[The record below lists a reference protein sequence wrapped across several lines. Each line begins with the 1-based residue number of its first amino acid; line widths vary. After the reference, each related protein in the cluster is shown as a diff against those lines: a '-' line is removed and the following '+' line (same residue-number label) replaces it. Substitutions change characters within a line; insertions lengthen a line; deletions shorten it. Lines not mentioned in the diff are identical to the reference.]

1 MKTKLLNCKVLLIVT
16 LTSLFFITSVFGQSP
31 NSMSYQA
38 VVRDQNSNLV
48 TNKGIGIKTSILQGS
63 VSGSEVYV
71 EIYNPNATTNANG
84 LVTLEIGT
92 GIPLTGSFSAIDW
105 SSGPYFI
112 KIETD
117 PTGGTDYTITG
128 TTQLL
133 SVPYALHAKTVE
145 IISETDPLFTQW
157 DKSSDISITESQISD
172 FGNYLETETQD
183 LDQVLSQGNSAGN
196 KSITN
201 LANPVNEQDAAT
213 RAYVDALETK
223 ITRINNTLDAG
234 GKVYDIDGNS
244 YNTVRI
250 GEQTWMVEN
259 LRTTKF
265 NDGTDIPLVTDNSAW
280 GALTTPGYCWY
291 NNDQET
297 YGETYGA
304 LYNWYTVETDKL
316 CPTGWRVGNR
326 WVWSDL
332 LSYIGVD
339 IMIVG
344 GHFKETG
351 TKHWNS
357 PNTGATNETGFTAL
371 PAGTRN
377 DQGEFNG
384 IGKEATFWSIIPM
397 HPTLAPYRSMAYDQS
412 DLQMPITKKE
422 SGRSVRCMKY

>member
-16 LTSLFFITSVFGQSP
+16 LTNLFFITSVFGQSP

-172 FGNYLETETQD
+172 FGNYLETETQN
-183 LDQVLSQGNSAGN
+183 LDQVLSQGTSAGN
-196 KSITN
+196 KNITN
-201 LANPVNEQDAAT
+201 LANPINEEDAAT
-213 RAYVDALETK
+213 KAYVDALETK

-265 NDGTDIPLVTDNSAW
+265 NDGTEIPLVTDNSAW

-316 CPTGWRVGNR
+316 CPTGWLVGNR

-384 IGKEATFWSIIPM
+384 IGKVATFWSIIPM

>member
-1 MKTKLLNCKVLLIVT
+1 MKTKLLNCKILFIVT
-16 LTSLFFITSVFGQSP
+16 LTNLFFITSVFGQSP

-38 VVRDQNSNLV
+38 VVRDQNNNLI
-48 TNKGIGIKTSILQGS
+48 TNKGVGIKISILQGS
-63 VSGSEVYV
+63 ISGSAIYV

-84 LVTLEIGT
+84 LVSLEIGT
-92 GIPLTGSFSAIDW
+92 GIPLTGSFSTIDW

-128 TTQLL
+128 TSQLL

-157 DKSSDISITESQISD
+157 DKSSDISITENQISD
-172 FGNYLETETQD
+172 FGNYLEAETQD
-183 LDQVLSQGNSAGN
+183 LDQVLSRGTSAGN
-196 KSITN
+196 KNITD

-250 GEQTWMVEN
+250 MGQTWMVEN

-265 NDGTDIPLVTDNSAW
+265 NDGTVIPLVTDNIAW
-280 GALTTPGYCWY
+280 GVLTTPGYCWY
-291 NNDQET
+291 NNDKEA

-304 LYNWYTVETDKL
+304 LYNWHTVDTNKL
-316 CPTGWRVGNR
+316 CPTGW
-326 WVWSDL
+326 S
-332 LSYIGVD
+332 
-339 IMIVG
+339 VG
-344 GHFKETG
+344 GSLQWGALWNYYGIHPSIATSYLREAG
-351 TKHWNS
+351 TTHWNS
-357 PNTGATNETGFTAL
+357 PNTNATNESGFTAL

-377 DQGEFNG
+377 EQGEFNDIG
-384 IGKEATFWSIIPM
+384 IEATFWSNEI
-397 HPTLAPYRSMAYDQS
+397 APLTQLLVTYMINRNTMLRRPSNKQE
-412 DLQMPITKKE
+412 L
-422 SGRSVRCMKY
+422 GLSVRCMKY

>member
-1 MKTKLLNCKVLLIVT
+1 MKTKLLNCKVLFIVT
-16 LTSLFFITSVFGQSP
+16 LTNLFFITSVFGQSP

-38 VVRDQNSNLV
+38 VVRDQNNNLI
-48 TNKGIGIKTSILQGS
+48 TNKGVGIKTSILQGS

-84 LVTLEIGT
+84 LVSLEIGT
-92 GIPLTGSFSAIDW
+92 GIPLTGSLSTIDW

-128 TTQLL
+128 TSQLL

-172 FGNYLETETQD
+172 FGDYLEAETQD
-183 LDQVLSQGNSAGN
+183 LEQVLSQGSSAGN
-196 KSITN
+196 KNITD

-223 ITRINNTLDAG
+223 ITRISNTLDAG

-250 GEQTWMVEN
+250 MGQTWMVEN

-265 NDGTDIPLVTDNSAW
+265 NDGTVIPLVTDNNAW

-291 NNDQET
+291 NNDKET

-304 LYNWYTVETDKL
+304 LYNWHTVNTNKL
-316 CPTGWRVGNR
+316 CPTGW
-326 WVWSDL
+326 S
-332 LSYIGVD
+332 
-339 IMIVG
+339 VG
-344 GHFKETG
+344 GSIDWGALWHYNGIHPSIATG
-351 TKHWNS
+351 FLREAGTTHWNS
-357 PNTGATNETGFTAL
+357 PNTNATNESGFTAL
-371 PAGTRN
+371 PAGIRN
-377 DQGEFNG
+377 EQGEFNNIG
-384 IGKEATFWSIIPM
+384 IEATFWSNDIN
-397 HPTLAPYRSMAYDQS
+397 
-412 DLQMPITKKE
+412 PITQHLSTYMINRNTVLRRLSHKQE
-422 SGRSVRCMKY
+422 LGLSVRCMKY